1 MDKLTK
7 IVATI
12 GPACDSE
19 EKIISLIQ
27 NGVNVFR
34 FNFKHNTIDWHADRI
49 KRVNSIAHKLGVPIG
64 TLIDLA
70 GPEIR
75 IIMPFDQLSLKE
87 NEEIVFGLA
96 LYKKKGVKGL
106 SITHPEIIEH
116 LKHGQVLLAD
126 DGMFSFEVV
135 KKGKDYFLKS
145 HTDGILLNN
154 KSLNIPGAQIPL
166 SSLIDRDLEGLKL
179 AAKHEVDFIALSFV
193 RSPSDIQTLRKE
205 AKKFGVTGLVVSKI
219 ETQKS
224 LDNIDKIIDAT
235 DGIMV
240 ARGDLGVE
248 IPIEQVPFYQKMMI
262 RKCLVAGKFV
272 ITATQMLQSMIAQP
286 IPTRAEVSD
295 IANAIYDHTDAIML
309 SGETASGKYPEK
321 AVDIMRK
328 TALFYEP
335 KPEHD
340 IRSYVQ
346 YSVKDTGAMICDAAY
361 NLYRRYVVAKQPISG
376 FIVFTKTG
384 NTARLLSR
392 YRPQVPIYAFTPSVE
407 VCESL
412 TINFGIR
419 PYLSEFDNSLHA
431 EMVAI
436 KQAVRILQDKIEQK
450 GNSKFIVVHGD
461 LWGQGKGATTIRII

>member
-1 MDKLTK
+1 MNKLTK
-7 IVATI
+7 IIATI
-12 GPACDSE
+12 GPACDSK
-19 EKIISLIQ
+19 EKITSLI
-27 NGVNVFR
+27 NKGVNVFR
-34 FNFKHNTIDWHADRI
+34 FNFKHNTVEWHASRI
-49 KRVNSIAHKLGVPIG
+49 TLVNSIAHKLGVPIG

-75 IIMPFDQLSLKE
+75 ITMPFEKLSLKID
-87 NEEIVFGLA
+87 EEVIFGPA
-96 LYKKKGVKGL
+96 LYEKKGVRGL

-116 LKHGQVLLAD
+116 LKHGQVLVAD

-135 KKGKDYFLKS
+135 IKGKDYFLKS

-205 AKKFGVTGLVVSKI
+205 AKKYGVSGLVISKI

-262 RKCLVAGKFV
+262 RKCLIAGKFV
-272 ITATQMLQSMIAQP
+272 ITATQMLQSMISNP
-286 IPTRAEVSD
+286 LPTRAEVSD
-295 IANAIYDHTDAIML
+295 VANAIYDHTDAIML

-321 AVDIMRK
+321 TVDVMRK
-328 TALFYEP
+328 AALFYEP

-340 IRSYVQ
+340 IRSYIQ
-346 YSVKDTGAMICDAAY
+346 YSAKDTSAMVCDAAY
-361 NLYRRYVVAKQPISG
+361 NLYRKYVAAKQPISG
-376 FIVFTKTG
+376 FIVFTQTG

-392 YRPQVPIYAFTPSVE
+392 YRPQVPIYTFAPSQE

-419 PYLSEFDNSLHA
+419 PYLYEFDSSLNA

-450 GNSKFIVVHGD
+450 RNSKFIVVHGD

>member
-7 IVATI
+7 IIATI
-12 GPACDSE
+12 GPASDSE
-19 EKIISLIQ
+19 EKITALIQ
-27 NGVNVFR
+27 KGVNVFR
-34 FNFKHNTIDWHADRI
+34 FNFKHNTVEWHADRI
-49 KRVNSIAHKLGVPIG
+49 KRVNRIAHSLGVPIG

-75 IIMPFDQLSLKE
+75 IVMPFEKLSLKID
-87 NEEIVFGLA
+87 EEIVFGPA
-96 LYKKKGVKGL
+96 LYEKKGVKGL
-106 SITHPEIIEH
+106 SITHTEIIEH
-116 LKHGQVLLAD
+116 LKHGQVLVAD

-135 KKGKDYFLKS
+135 KKESDIFLKS
-145 HTDGILLNN
+145 HTEGVLLNN
-154 KSLNIPGAQIPL
+154 KSLNIPGAHIPL

-205 AKKFGVTGLVVSKI
+205 AKKYGVTGLVVSKI

-262 RKCLVAGKFV
+262 RKCLIAGKFV
-272 ITATQMLQSMIAQP
+272 ITATQMLQSMISNP
-286 IPTRAEVSD
+286 LPTRAEVSD
-295 IANAIYDHTDAIML
+295 VANAIYDHTDAIML

-321 AVDIMRK
+321 TVDVMRK

-340 IRSYVQ
+340 IRSYIQ
-346 YSVKDTGAMICDAAY
+346 YSAKDTGAMICDTAY
-361 NLYRRYVVAKQPISG
+361 NLYRRYVAAKQSISG
-376 FIVFTKTG
+376 FIVFTQTG

-392 YRPQVPIYAFTPSVE
+392 YRPQVPIYAFAPSQE

-412 TINFGIR
+412 TINFGVR
-419 PYLSEFDNSLHA
+419 SYLYEFDSTLNA

-436 KQAVRILQDKIEQK
+436 KQAVRFLQDKIEQK
-450 GNSKFIVVHGD
+450 RNSKFIVVHGD

>member
-7 IVATI
+7 IIATI
-12 GPACDSE
+12 GPACDTE
-19 EKIISLIQ
+19 EKITSLIQ
-27 NGVNVFR
+27 KGVNVFR
-34 FNFKHNTIDWHADRI
+34 FNFKHNTVEWHGQRI
-49 KRVNSIAHKLGVPIG
+49 QRVNKVAQKLELPVG

-75 IIMPFDQLSLKE
+75 ITMPFEKISLKIG
-87 NEEIVFGLA
+87 EEILFGHA
-96 LYKKKGVKGL
+96 LYEKKGVKGL

-116 LKHGQVLLAD
+116 LKHGQVLVAD

-135 KKGKDYFLKS
+135 KKGNDILLKS
-145 HTDGILLNN
+145 HTEGVLLNN
-154 KSLNIPGAQIPL
+154 KSLNIPGAHIPL

-262 RKCLVAGKFV
+262 RKCLIAGKFV

-286 IPTRAEVSD
+286 LPTRAEVSD

-321 AVDIMRK
+321 TVDVMRK

-340 IRSYVQ
+340 IRSYIQ
-346 YSVKDTGAMICDAAY
+346 YSAKDTGAMICDTVY

-376 FIVFTKTG
+376 FIVFTQTG

-392 YRPQVPIYAFTPSVE
+392 YRPQVPIYAFTPSQE

-419 PYLSEFDNSLHA
+419 PYLYEFDSNLNT
-431 EMVAI
+431 EMIAI
-436 KQAVRILQDKIEQK
+436 KQAVRMLQDKIEQK
-450 GNSKFIVVHGD
+450 KNSKFIVVHGD